1 MIAIVLMIYGA
12 VFGFLY
18 GLASYALP
26 FVPDMDVFTATG
38 TGFALGGGL
47 SLVLIALRLVVALTQ
62 FAIAILLLIAP
73 LASWIASLITDP
85 LGRQARVSQA
95 AWERAHIDAIYPP
108 PDYPGRRRYVET

>member
-1 MIAIVLMIYGA
+1 MIAILLMIYGA

-18 GLASYALP
+18 GLASFALP
-26 FVPDMDVFTATG
+26 FVPDMDVFTSTG

-85 LGRQARVSQA
+85 LGRKARVSQA

-108 PDYPGRRRYVET
+108 PDYLERRRYVET

>member
-1 MIAIVLMIYGA
+1 MIAILLMIYGA

-18 GLASYALP
+18 GLVSIALP
-26 FVPDMDVFTATG
+26 FFPDMDVFTSTG
-38 TGFALGGGL
+38 TGFALGGGA
-47 SLVLIALRLVVALTQ
+47 SLVLIGFRLVVALTQ

-85 LGRQARVSQA
+85 LGRRARVSQA

-108 PDYPGRRRYVET
+108 PDYLERRRYVET